1 MKMAYDPTLIQKDLT
16 LESLAVK
23 MRHSYRPMDK
33 HHNTNKMSLESQV
46 KRRKISCCKEFKLL
60 CGRSALLTLRE
71 PVGFIA
77 VSVMAV
83 INSMML
89 SSLFGGIGTK
99 ELKRPV
105 LPTSKDFDRKDP
117 FFTAHN

>member
-16 LESLAVK
+16 LESLAAK
-23 MRHSYRPMDK
+23 MRHSYRPMEK
-33 HHNTNKMSLESQV
+33 RRNTHKMSLASQV

-60 CGRSALLTLRE
+60 CGRSAVLTLRN

-77 VSVMAV
+77 VLVMAV
-83 INSMML
+83 INSFML
-89 SSLFGGIGTK
+89 SSLFGGIATK

-105 LPTSKDFDRKDP
+105 LPTNKGFDRKDP
-117 FFTAHN
+117 YFTAYN